1 MSDWPGLQDAAP
13 YAWTG
18 LGGVVGRLM
27 FHAREV
33 QQGRRKPLSMAL
45 LFDLPIALA
54 MGWITHGLFVWLGL
68 GPEPTI
74 SGAIAAA
81 YLGPYS
87 VDRLF
92 SLLADR
98 YFGKERR

>member
-1 MSDWPGLQDAAP
+1 MADWQGMHEAAP

-18 LGGVVGRLM
+18 GASIIGRLM
-27 FHAREV
+27 FHARQV
-33 QQGRRKPLSMAL
+33 QQGKRKPLTWAL
-45 LFDLPIALA
+45 VWDLPIAFG
-54 MGWITHGLFVWLGL
+54 MGWVVYGICVWFDLA
-68 GPEPTI
+68 PEPTI
-74 SGAIAAA
+74 SASIAAS

-98 YFGKERR
+98 YFGESK